1 MNDILKLII
10 EEDRPVL
17 SVVRHEM
24 KDSREDYNDT
34 MITDWAHIK
43 GEIYYTDIF
52 TRIIYYLL
60 RIYYWSDL
68 VSGLLDHWTTQIYL
82 FYHDIPKQK
91 GRKNR
96 YPSKKVI
103 YKKICNIFED
113 YEILNSDIKRHIRGL
128 PGYKELPDFI
138 IDQKA
143 IDFCKKYI
151 DWICEKL
158 STYGKVEEYEVKEI
172 INKLMEEK

>member
-1 MNDILKLII
+1 MNDILNLIKG
-10 EEDRPVL
+10 EDFPEFTI
-17 SVVRHEM
+17 SRHVM
-24 KDSREDYNDT
+24 NDTREDYKDT

-43 GEIYYTDIF
+43 REIYYTGVF
-52 TRIIYYLL
+52 ARIIYYLL

-68 VSGLLDHWTTQIYL
+68 VPGALDHWTTQIYL

-96 YPSKKVI
+96 YSSKKML
-103 YKKICNIFED
+103 YKTICNVFED
-113 YEILNSDIKRHIRGL
+113 HEILNSDLKFFVKGL
-128 PGYKELPDFI
+128 PGYDELPDFVV
-138 IDQKA
+138 DQKS

-158 STYGKVEEYEVKEI
+158 SIYGKVKECEIKEI
-172 INKLMEEK
+172 INKLMKER